1 MFVDRGPPKPVKDT
15 SKTPSRS
22 EFVWIG
28 HPGYDPPALLLQLVA
43 YEGPSG
49 QRGVPLSLAL
59 DACRILAD
67 NKDGSLRVEGTK
79 VDLAG
84 VSEDEEEF
92 LFLSPGL
99 YTYHAA
105 GGEERYAICAS
116 FRAWSPPARLP
127 ARWDVMGAKAH
138 NVSSTISDLSTFV
151 KTSDG
156 RCAVTGEV
164 SRLENCHLVPRA
176 EAKWWNLRDMA
187 LITNSSSVDSAS
199 NCLALRADL
208 NGAGMD
214 QGSFVFAP
222 HQGVP
227 ACVCLTPDICDFAAE
242 YHLRAITM
250 PARIHPMNVYARFA
264 WGIFRVAGPILRPL
278 AKSSEFVMVAVP
290 PSLRTTTSDD
300 DDDDDDD
307 DGTSA
312 SEPEYVRPLDLE
324 VWTDREMQLIEE
336 MDARLHS
343 RPLEPYEAVSGMYP
357 GYSKALHLKREYK
370 RQHPEVSAVRHA
382 KIARMGEYEDEQM
395 LDSD

>member
-1 MFVDRGPPKPVKDT
+1 MFVDRGAPKPAKDT

-28 HPGYDPPALLLQLVA
+28 HPGYDPPQLLLQLVA
-43 YEGPSG
+43 YEAPSG
-49 QRGVPLSLAL
+49 QRGVPLSLTL

-67 NKDGSLRVEGTK
+67 NKDGSLRVEGTE
-79 VDLAG
+79 VDLA

-99 YTYHAA
+99 YTYHVA

-116 FRAWSPPARLP
+116 FRAWSPPAWLP

-138 NVSSTISDLSTFV
+138 NVSSSISDLSTFV

-176 EAKWWNLRDMA
+176 EAGLGWWQLRGMP
-187 LITNSSSVDSAS
+187 LITNSISVDSAS

-227 ACVCLTPDICDFAAE
+227 ACVCLTPDVADFAAE
-242 YHLRAITM
+242 YHLRAIAM

-278 AKSSEFVMVAVP
+278 AKSPEFVTVAVP
-290 PSLRTTTSDD
+290 PSLRTITSDD
-300 DDDDDDD
+300 DADDD
-307 DGTSA
+307 TSG
-312 SEPEYVRPLDLE
+312 SEPEHVRPLDLE
-324 VWTDREMQLIEE
+324 IWTDQEMQQIEE
-336 MDARLHS
+336 IDARLHT
-343 RPLEPYEAVSGMYP
+343 RPLEPYEAVAGMYP

-370 RQHPEVSAVRHA
+370 RQHPKVSAVRHA
-382 KIARMGEYEDEQM
+382 KIARMGEYDNERM